1 MKLIVSNNR
10 VIATLSDNYEG
21 PHEWVLPP
29 ENFDE
34 SKALEYVVD
43 ESGNLALP
51 LPQVEIPE
59 VETPQKPLLEVLEST
74 IEKRLDDFAATR
86 GYSSIANATTYF
98 NSSVEKYKKEA
109 TYAIE
114 ARDNTWIKFYEI
126 MNDENRD
133 PPISEFSDI
142 ELELPTLEWPPEE
155 VVIEVE
161 EPSANANT
169 EIVTSEESTTSAN
182 SEVIVEETEASANT

>member
-34 SKALEYVVD
+34 SRALEYIVD

-51 LPQVEIPE
+51 LPSVEPQ
-59 VETPQKPLLEVLEST
+59 QKPLLEVLESVV
-74 IEKRLDDFAATR
+74 EKRLDDFAVTR

-98 NSSVEKYKKEA
+98 NSSIEKYKKEA

-142 ELELPTLEWPPEE
+142 ELELPTLEWPLEE

-161 EPSANANT
+161 EPSAN
-169 EIVTSEESTTSAN
+169 
-182 SEVIVEETEASANT
+182 SEVIVEETEVSANT

>member
-34 SKALEYVVD
+34 SKALEYIVD

-51 LPQVEIPE
+51 LPP

>member
-34 SKALEYVVD
+34 SRALEYIVD

-51 LPQVEIPE
+51 LPPVES
-59 VETPQKPLLEVLEST
+59 PQKSLLEVLESVV
-74 IEKRLDDFAATR
+74 EKRLDDFAATR

-98 NSSVEKYKKEA
+98 NSSIEKYKKEA

-142 ELELPTLEWPPEE
+142 ESELPTLEWPPEE

-161 EPSANANT
+161 EPSAN
-169 EIVTSEESTTSAN
+169 